1 MQAVIAHFKLTEIT
15 DLLDHQVLGY
25 LNDKNHYQPIKYKR
39 QQLDRQYAGQNP
51 TKNSKH
57 GQGMYWV

>member
-39 QQLDRQYAGQNP
+39 QQLDRQ
-51 TKNSKH
+51 
-57 GQGMYWV
+57 